1 MGGLGWIDFSPDHRA
16 RVATVLELLKPEGR
30 VDELG
35 IGVIRDA
42 LSDSMFPGISTIQ
55 TRAKYFLIVPRI
67 FKEYQ
72 TRYTNKNS
80 RPKLQDYLRERE
92 NHIIRT
98 LAEKYKD
105 DEEPGIY
112 GITLVGTRRELV
124 RKPSS
129 IYWTG
134 LRLFRIIRTDLSL
147 TEYLAQHD
155 RQQSIIELLAATE
168 ERKGDDGDAGY
179 DDAFGISLPD
189 GNQQWDRDL
198 TIDLSD
204 EEAGF
209 LRDKIIDHHG
219 DKLIGQVLKE
229 KSRMARFIQIGT
241 FMDMSALF
249 LEKPLPQRVKTI
261 LRLARGFDAI
271 IHGAHIR
278 YNCLLQEKY
287 GTREQQNKFEERWQ
301 EWRQRIVASG
311 VFGTFDESLL
321 FDLATTLKPETE
333 GFVRNWVVGLRQAKP
348 EADLDR
354 LVIAQE
360 RWNKGGKA
368 RLRPG
373 GVEKADDWIG
383 IDGLSYRFPVAQTI
397 VRDIRKGLG
406 W

>member
-16 RVATVLELLKPEGR
+16 KVATVLELLKPEGR
-30 VDELG
+30 IDELG

-72 TRYTNKNS
+72 TRYADKKS
-80 RPKLQDYLRERE
+80 RPKLQAYLRERE
-92 NHIIRT
+92 NQIIRI

-105 DEEPGIY
+105 GAEPGIF

-155 RQQSIIELLAATE
+155 RQQSFIELLAATE

-189 GNQQWDRDL
+189 GNQQWDRNL

-219 DKLIGQVLKE
+219 ETLIGQVLKA
-229 KSRMARFIQIGT
+229 KGRMALFVKIGT
-241 FMDMSALF
+241 FTDMCALF
-249 LEKPLPQRVKTI
+249 LEKTLPGQVKTI
-261 LRLARGFDAI
+261 LRLARDFDAI

-287 GTREQQNKFEERWQ
+287 GTRERQNKFGDRWQ

-311 VFGTFDESLL
+311 MLATFDEQLL

-333 GFVRNWVVGLRQAKP
+333 RFVRHWVAGLRQDIPAA
-348 EADLDR
+348 ELDR

-373 GVEKADDWIG
+373 GVEKADEWIG
-383 IDGLSYRFPVAQTI
+383 IDGLRYRFPVAQTI
-397 VRDIRKGLG
+397 VRDMRKGLG